1 MTDLT
6 NVYRSECGKRDI
18 LAKRSIFDSLM
29 GIVIFYYNNRQLHHL
44 RVHRPLVKIAL
55 LFDYKAL

>member
-29 GIVIFYYNNRQLHHL
+29 GIVIFYYNNRQLHYL
-44 RVHRPLVKIAL
+44 SVHRALVKIAL